1 MEKNN
6 HITMKEIRAIAKRI
20 AEKFNVEKIILFGS
34 YAYGKPKAGSDVDL
48 LIVMNTDK
56 RHYELRYQIYSIL
69 EDFKSPVDVV
79 IKKPEDVRAAS
90 RSRDWFLQ
98 DIVNKGR
105 VIYG

>member
-1 MEKNN
+1 
-6 HITMKEIRAIAKRI
+6 MKEIRNIAKRI
-20 AEKFNVEKIILFGS
+20 AAKFDVVQIILFGS
-34 YAYGKPKAGSDVDL
+34 YAYGKPTAESDVDL
-48 LIVMNTDK
+48 LIIMNTKK

-69 EDFKSPVDVV
+69 ADFKAPLDVV

-90 RSRDWFLQ
+90 GSRDWFLQ

>member
-1 MEKNN
+1 
-6 HITMKEIRAIAKRI
+6 MKEIRAIAKRI
-20 AEKFNVEKIILFGS
+20 AEKFDVEKIILFGS

-69 EDFKSPVDVV
+69 VDFKAPVDVV
-79 IKKPEDVRAAS
+79 IRKPEDVILAS